1 MRSQARATYKIVLYK
16 IISKPIMKYSHNT
29 LNTLFI
35 PKKPKNR
42 GYLYFPRFE
51 NPKSFFVSKCL
62 SSKKSFWNAHHCI
75 IVVK

>member
-35 PKKPKNR
+35 PKIPKNR
-42 GYLYFPRFE
+42 GYLSFPRF
-51 NPKSFFVSKCL
+51 
-62 SSKKSFWNAHHCI
+62 
-75 IVVK
+75 